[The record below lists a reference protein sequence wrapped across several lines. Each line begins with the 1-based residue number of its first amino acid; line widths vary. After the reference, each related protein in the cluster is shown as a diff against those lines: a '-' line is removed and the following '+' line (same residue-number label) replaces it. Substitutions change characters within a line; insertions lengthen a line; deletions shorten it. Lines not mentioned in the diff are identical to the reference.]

1 MREGENP
8 MAGKV
13 SGYRQLDDNELEL
26 VNALKAQ
33 GQVVQDLLDSIELLI
48 EARTEKYGSPD
59 SEHYRALAM
68 GKTNIQQGY
77 MWLIRAVAAP
87 NGLI

>member
-33 GQVVQDLLDSIELLI
+33 G
-48 EARTEKYGSPD
+48 
-59 SEHYRALAM
+59 AL
-68 GKTNIQQGY
+68 
-77 MWLIRAVAAP
+77 R
-87 NGLI
+87 